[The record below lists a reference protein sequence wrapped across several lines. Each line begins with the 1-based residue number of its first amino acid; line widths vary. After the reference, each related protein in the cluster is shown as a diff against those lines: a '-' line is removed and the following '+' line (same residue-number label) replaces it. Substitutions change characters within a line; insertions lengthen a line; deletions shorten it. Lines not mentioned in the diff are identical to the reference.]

1 MSSHNKTMK
10 LFEASLVKD
19 ALKESFIKL
28 KPGTM
33 VKNPVMF
40 TVYVGTIVMLAVCVW
55 IITGEQ
61 SQGSLAYN
69 LVVFAILFLTVLFA
83 NFAEAIAEARGKAQ
97 ADSLRKTREDTP
109 AKKVFVV
116 GEMFT
121 NEIKEV
127 PSSQLKKGDYFV
139 CDAGDTIPMDGEI
152 VEGLATIDESAIT
165 GESAPVI
172 REAGGDK
179 SSVTGGTKVLSDH
192 IKVRVTTEPGESF
205 LDKMIA
211 LVEGASR
218 QKTPNEIA
226 LTILLASFTLI
237 FLIVCVT
244 LKPFADYANTPI
256 TIAAFVSLYVCLI
269 PTTIGGLL
277 SAIGIAG
284 MDRALRANVIT
295 KSGKAVETAGD
306 IDTLLLDK
314 TGTITIGN
322 RKATNFWPASGTNTK
337 AFIEACVLSSLA
349 DETPEGKSIIE
360 LAEQQGFKKPALQE
374 HKVHFI
380 PFTAETRSSGV
391 DIAGVQVRKG
401 AYDAIRNKVEKA
413 GNNFPAE
420 ILSKTNDIAENGG
433 TPLVVSSNNHALG
446 VIELQDIIKPGIQE
460 RFERLRKMGV
470 KTVMVTGDNPL
481 TAKFIAGKAGVDDFI
496 AEARPE
502 DKMNYIKQEQHSGK
516 LVAMMGDGTNDAPAL
531 AQADVGVAMNSG
543 TQAAKEAGNM
553 VDLDNDPTKL
563 IEVVEIGKQ
572 LLMTRGT
579 LTTFSIAN
587 DVAKYFAIVPALFI
601 TSIPALQALNIMHL
615 KSPESAILS
624 AVIFNAI
631 IIPIL
636 IPLALKGVR
645 YKPIGASALL
655 RRNLLIYGV
664 GGVIV
669 PFIGI
674 KLIDMLLALVM

>member
-1 MSSHNKTMK
+1 MKPNNK
-10 LFEASLVKD
+10 LFEPALVQT
-19 ALKESFIKL
+19 ALKQSFIKL
-28 KPGTM
+28 DPRVM
-33 VKNPVMF
+33 VRNPVMF
-40 TVYVGTIVMLAVCVW
+40 TVEIGTLVMAYVTVYSFSHSG
-55 IITGEQ
+55 
-61 SQGSLAYN
+61 QGSPLYN
-69 LVVFAILFLTVLFA
+69 FFIFLVLLLTVLFA

-97 ADSLRKTREDTP
+97 ADSLRKTREETP
-109 AKKVFVV
+109 AKVLLAN
-116 GEMFT
+116 GT
-121 NEIKEV
+121 LEIR
-127 PSSQLKKGDYFV
+127 SSNQLKKGDVFI
-139 CDAGDTIPMDGEI
+139 CEAGDTIPTDGEI
-152 VEGLATIDESAIT
+152 IEGIATIDESAIT

-172 REAGGDK
+172 RESGGDK
-179 SSVTGGTKVLSDH
+179 SSVTGGTKVLSDE
-192 IKVRVTTEPGESF
+192 IKVQVSTAPGESF

-226 LTILLASFTLI
+226 LTILLASFTLVFI
-237 FLIVCVT
+237 IVCVT

-256 TIAAFVSLYVCLI
+256 TIAALISLFVCLI

-306 IDTLLLDK
+306 IDVLLLDK

-322 RKATNFWPASGTNTK
+322 RKATNFYPTAGVNIK
-337 AFIEACVLSSLA
+337 AFTDACVLSSLA

-360 LAEQQGFKKPALQE
+360 LAAEQGVKSAGTPE
-374 HKVHFI
+374 GSTFI
-380 PFTAETRSSGV
+380 KFTAETRSSGL
-391 DIAGVQVRKG
+391 DTADGRRIRKG
-401 AYDAIRNKVEKA
+401 AFDSIRNMVQKS
-413 GNNFPAE
+413 GNHFPSDIE
-420 ILSKTNDIAENGG
+420 DHVKTIATNGG
-433 TPLVVSSNNHALG
+433 TPLVVSENEKALG
-446 VIELQDIIKPGIQE
+446 VIELQDIIKPGISE

-481 TAKFIAGKAGVDDFI
+481 TAKYIAEKAGVDDFI
-496 AEARPE
+496 AEAKPE
-502 DKMNYIKQEQHSGK
+502 DKMNYIKDEQALGK

-563 IEVVEIGKQ
+563 IEIVEIGKQ
-572 LLMTRGT
+572 LLITRGT

-601 TSIPALQALNIMHL
+601 ASIPALQSLNIMGLH
-615 KSPESAILS
+615 SPESAIMS

-636 IPLALKGVR
+636 IPLALKGVA
-645 YKPIGASALL
+645 YKPIGATALL
-655 RRNLLIYGV
+655 RRNLFIYGI
-664 GGVIV
+664 GGVV
-669 PFIGI
+669 APFIGI
-674 KLIDMLLALVM
+674 KIIDLLVGLFV